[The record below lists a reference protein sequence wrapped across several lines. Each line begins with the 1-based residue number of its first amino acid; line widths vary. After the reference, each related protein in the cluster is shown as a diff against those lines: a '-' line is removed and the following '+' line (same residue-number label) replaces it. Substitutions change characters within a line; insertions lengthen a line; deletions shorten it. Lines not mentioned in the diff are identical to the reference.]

1 MNYPFLSKRSQVYS
15 QLSMEILRNH
25 ITASDRVLDVGSG
38 PGFVAQRIHE
48 ELGAEVQCLDV
59 VDLNKTNFTMTLFDG
74 ENIPFED
81 NHFSVSLGLYMLH
94 HARES
99 AHLELLREMKRVT
112 SSKIIIS
119 EDLAYNWFDRG
130 LQKFHEI
137 ESKIDFKSDK
147 LTFRSQSGWQ
157 QLFERVG
164 LEISDVIDIPRKAA
178 WWYPIRRCYFVLNS

>member
-25 ITASDRVLDVGSG
+25 ITSSDRVLDVGSG

-74 ENIPFED
+74 ENVPFEN
-81 NHFSVSLGLYMLH
+81 NHFSVSLSLYMLH

-99 AHLELLREMKRVT
+99 AHLRLLSEMKRVT
-112 SSKIIIS
+112 SSKSLSVRTLHTIGSIAACKNFAKSNQRLIS
-119 EDLAYNWFDRG
+119 NRTSSPSGHRPTGTNCSSTSAWKYRMSSTYR
-130 LQKFHEI
+130 K
-137 ESKIDFKSDK
+137 K
-147 LTFRSQSGWQ
+147 LPGGIRFGVAI
-157 QLFERVG
+157 LF
-164 LEISDVIDIPRKAA
+164 
-178 WWYPIRRCYFVLNS
+178 